1 MDNITQK
8 DYLTSEREQSLVEES
23 LAFKGKS
30 FRARHI
36 SRIKGTSVYT
46 FHYRSKTA
54 TDVYPLVMLVGR
66 ARGGPYFRYPP
77 SDTSRAKGD
86 TYLAAI
92 NLGLVTPSTR
102 KYLLMRFGGQ
112 PYIPTGEAKKLAFL
126 NIMYRVYDTR
136 KLRGLQPVS
145 VQKYL
150 EQL

>member
-1 MDNITQK
+1 MVKNSQK
-8 DYLTSEREQSLVEES
+8 EYLKSKQERELIADS

-54 TDVYPLVMLVGR
+54 TDVFPLVMLVGR
-66 ARGGPYFRYPP
+66 ARGGPYFRYPKT
-77 SDTSRAKGD
+77 DRSRAKGD

-92 NLGLVTPSTR
+92 NLSLVTPGAR
-102 KYLLMRFGGQ
+102 KYLLAKYGEQ
-112 PYIPTGEAKKLAFL
+112 PYIPTGEAKKLEFL
-126 NIMYRVYDTR
+126 SITYRIYDTR
-136 KLRGLQPVS
+136 KLRSLQPVS

-150 EQL
+150 KQI